1 MRDSLTSRLLIF
13 ASSIIIPSLLFL
25 AAYFHLPGW
34 NTPGAI
40 LPENRMIVHR
50 GASLGSIISSLC
62 QKGAVKE
69 ERPLLITAGLFP
81 ELRNIKPGRYSV
93 PAGLSNYALLS
104 YLHNHPQDE
113 ERILI
118 PEGFKKERIASII
131 GSRLDTDS
139 LSFIKSATDT
149 NLLADLGITAD
160 SFEGYFFPG
169 TYNFP
174 WASTPD
180 EVIRFLVGQ
189 LRTFLAQSLEG
200 KEESRKLD
208 ERELLTLASIVEAE
222 TPLDEEKPLIA
233 GVYLNRLKRNMK
245 LQADPTV
252 QYALG
257 RDKPGRLLYRD
268 LTVDSPYNT
277 YKYKGLPPGPICNPG
292 ASSILAVLT
301 PAETDYLYFVATG
314 TGGHY
319 FAKSAA
325 EHAKNVRK
333 YRASRR

>member
-13 ASSIIIPSLLFL
+13 ASSIFLPSLLFL

-40 LPENRMIVHR
+40 PPENRMVVHR
-50 GASLGSIISSLC
+50 GASLGSIISSLFH
-62 QKGAVKE
+62 KGAIRE
-69 ERPLLITAGLFP
+69 ERPLLITAGIFP
-81 ELRNIKPGRYSV
+81 ELRNIKPGRYTV
-93 PAGLSNYALLS
+93 PPGLSNYALLA

-118 PEGFKKERIASII
+118 PEGLGQEKIAAII

-139 LSFIKSATDT
+139 LSFITSSTDR
-149 NLLADLGITAD
+149 NLLLELGIAAD

-174 WASTPD
+174 WASTPE
-180 EVIRFLVGQ
+180 EVIRFLVGK
-189 LRTFLAQSLEG
+189 LRAFLADSLEVTG
-200 KEESRKLD
+200 GEKKFEERA
-208 ERELLTLASIVEAE
+208 LLTLASIVEAE

-233 GVYLNRLKRNMK
+233 GVYLNRLKKNMK

-257 RDKPGRLLYRD
+257 KKRGRLLYRD

-292 ASSILAVLT
+292 ASSIMAVLK
-301 PAETDYLYFVATG
+301 PADTDYLYFVATG

-319 FAKSAA
+319 FAKTAA
-325 EHAKNVRK
+325 GHAKNVKK
-333 YRASRR
+333 YRATRR